1 MKIVW
6 IIGIVIVLAI
16 GVLAGVLSYYGLFS
30 SIQVAERDVGPYL
43 LVYTKHIGDYNEVAP
58 VMDKVYSDLKDRYD
72 IETTKGFGLYYD
84 NPQEISKEKLRS
96 IVGCIVEGKSMT
108 DLSDVKEKYGV
119 KEYPLSKSVVADFPH
134 KGYLSIVIGVMKVY
148 PRLNEYIQERK
159 YDQNPIMELYDQP
172 NKRTEYIASVGLSK
186 EVFESFLEY

>member
-1 MKIVW
+1 MKIIW

-58 VMDKVYSDLKDRYD
+58 VMDKVYSDLKDHYD

-84 NPQEISKEKLRS
+84 NPQEVTKEKLRS

-108 DLSDVKEKYGV
+108 DLRDVREKYGV
-119 KEYPLSKSVVADFPH
+119 IEYPLSKSVVADFPH

-148 PRLNEYIQERK
+148 PKLNEYIQERK

-186 EVFESFLEY
+186 EVFESFLE